1 MTNIHKNQV
10 DTNVTVATQL
20 RTMGTYR
27 LTQRGQITRHLR
39 DFPEQSF
46 LGLVTISIIS
56 PGVNVARTKTRNGAV
71 RRLERRLALGLWS
84 EKLARMSGVEADSV
98 L

>member
-1 MTNIHKNQV
+1 MNTSHVYTFFGTPGILFIQQTPVEQLYAETCLGAAGRCRKHCCSYEFVIWDEAAMTNIHKNQV

-39 DFPEQSF
+39 DFPE
-46 LGLVTISIIS
+46 
-56 PGVNVARTKTRNGAV
+56 
-71 RRLERRLALGLWS
+71 
-84 EKLARMSGVEADSV
+84 
-98 L
+98 